1 MTMPKH
7 FASAII
13 RWRDHLESQ
22 PGGLPAFDQSYTV
35 STMLFGCHRYLAA
48 YATDAS
54 SEKERIETI
63 KGELETWMRERGYVY
78 NS

>member
-1 MTMPKH
+1 MPNH

-22 PGGLPAFDQSYTV
+22 PGGLSAFEQSYTV
-35 STMLFGCHRYLAA
+35 STMLFGCHRYLSAHEA
-48 YATDAS
+48 DAS
-54 SEKERIETI
+54 AEKERIETI
-63 KGELETWMRERGYVY
+63 KGELEAWMLDRGYVY